1 MIPISEQMF
10 ALKSTAGYKKMI
22 ELIEIEFGRH
32 TNHVRK
38 AAKDGKPID
47 GAYSCG
53 WADALEW
60 VGKLPELISK
70 QATAQE
76 EKKNA

>member
-1 MIPISEQMF
+1 MIPLTEQMF
-10 ALKSTAGYKKMI
+10 AMKQTAGYKKMI
-22 ELIEIEFGRH
+22 ELVEAEFVRH
-32 TNHVRK
+32 TKHVRK
-38 AAKDGKPID
+38 AAKDGKPVD

-60 VGKLPELISK
+60 VGNLPEIISK
-70 QATAQE
+70 QSAAQE